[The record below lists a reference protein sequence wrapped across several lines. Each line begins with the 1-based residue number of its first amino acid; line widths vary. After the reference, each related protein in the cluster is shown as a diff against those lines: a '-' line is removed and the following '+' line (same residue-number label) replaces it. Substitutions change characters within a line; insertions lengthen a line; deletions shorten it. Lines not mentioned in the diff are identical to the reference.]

1 MTGSDT
7 STGVLNDKLVVSG
20 SLNKTVTNPGGNE
33 TLSLSV
39 NVAEFYGF
47 ELVDTD
53 SDGVLET
60 LRLTTTNNGADDIS
74 STSYDGFDD
83 KLFAPA
89 GYTFS
94 LNASGNL
101 IATL

>member
-1 MTGSDT
+1 M
-7 STGVLNDKLVVSG
+7 
-20 SLNKTVTNPGGNE
+20 
-33 TLSLSV
+33 
-39 NVAEFYGF
+39 
-47 ELVDTD
+47 VDTD
-53 SDGVLET
+53 SDNIPET
-60 LRLTTTNNGADDIS
+60 LRVTTTNNGADSIS
-74 STSYDGFDD
+74 NSSYDSFDD